1 ANQSG
6 SGLPFMT
13 TPPQK
18 VIAER
23 SVETATKNTDLV
35 RDRRDQIVRA
45 AIQVFAAKG
54 FHETTVRDIGREAQ
68 LTQGTLY
75 NYVRSKEDILFLVC
89 DRIVTEYLE
98 RVRAAAAIEGDA
110 RERLEAAVKGVVR
123 VMCAHRDSILL
134 LYHESHNL
142 EPKSLRVILGRVDEF
157 IISFETLLEEAG
169 IAKPEG
175 QARLRLLANIVT
187 FLPTMVALRKWAL
200 PEALQE
206 EETVNE
212 IAAFIL
218 RGLGL
223 HNAT

>member
-1 ANQSG
+1 MSDPSRKA
-6 SGLPFMT
+6 
-13 TPPQK
+13 
-18 VIAER
+18 IAER
-23 SVETATKNTDLV
+23 SVGTATKNTDLV
-35 RDRRDQIVRA
+35 RDRRDQIVKA
-45 AIQVFAAKG
+45 AIRVFAAKG

-89 DRIVTEYLE
+89 DRIVTGYLE

-123 VMCAHRDSILL
+123 VMCAHKDSILL

-142 EPKSLRVILGRVDEF
+142 EPKSLRVILSRVDEF
-157 IISFETLLEEAG
+157 IVSFEGLLRDAG
-169 IAKPEG
+169 IAA
-175 QARLRLLANIVT
+175 AREQKQLRLMANIAT

-200 PEALQE
+200 PGALGEEA
-206 EETVNE
+206 TIDE

-218 RGLGL
+218 RGLQV
-223 HNAT
+223 TSV